1 MLRVLYLNPSSVF
14 GGSTKSL
21 AEMFR
26 ALPPGTVQG
35 TVIGPPGLATETLQG
50 AGLEVEHVFGMPQWN
65 DTRISHYRG
74 ARWLVLGREAAYWPD
89 MVRVLRAIRRRGPFD
104 LIHCNEV
111 TAILPAIAAQRLLGI
126 PLVVHV
132 RSLQRGDEGGRI
144 TAWVMGLLR
153 EHAAAVIAIDEAV
166 RRTLPADLPVD
177 VIHNGM
183 RVPDELP
190 PKDDS
195 QPFTVGVIGV
205 LHADKGVYELIEA
218 MRLLKARGQHVRLLV
233 AGENIRPAGGLK
245 GALLK
250 GLNFSRDV
258 RGELE
263 QKVRQYGLEDRVEF
277 LGFVK
282 HIAGV
287 YERLDALCFASRL
300 DAPGRP
306 VFEAALFGLP
316 AIVAMRGP
324 TDDVVVPGVTG
335 LCIDAPE
342 PAAIADAI
350 VALASDRPRARGMGA
365 EGRRRG
371 VERFESLQTARRTLA
386 VYQRVLASR

>member
-1 MLRVLYLNPSSVF
+1 MLRVLYLNPFGVF

-26 ALPPGTVQG
+26 ALPQGEVQG
-35 TVIGPPGLATETLQG
+35 TVIAPPGLATETLQG
-50 AGLEVEHVFGMPQWN
+50 VGLKVEHVSGMPQWN

-89 MVRVLRAIRRRGPFD
+89 MVRVLRAIRHRGPFD
-104 LIHCNEV
+104 LIHCNEI
-111 TAILPAIAAQRLLGI
+111 TAILPAIAAHRLLGI

-132 RSLQRGDEGGRI
+132 RSLQRGDEGGRV

-153 EHAAAVIAIDEAV
+153 DHASAVIAIDEAV

-183 RVPDELP
+183 QVPAELP
-190 PKDDS
+190 PSDDS

-205 LHADKGVYELIEA
+205 LHADKGIYELIEA
-218 MRLLKARGQHVRLLV
+218 MRLLKDRGMNVRLLV
-233 AGENIRPAGGLK
+233 AGENIRAASGLK
-245 GALLK
+245 GAILK

-258 RGELE
+258 RSELE
-263 QKVRQYGLEDRVEF
+263 EMVQRYGLEERVEF

-282 HIAGV
+282 DIASV
-287 YERLDALCFASRL
+287 YRRLDALCFASRL

-306 VFEAALFGLP
+306 VFEAALFGRP
-316 AIVAMRGP
+316 AIVAMKDP
-324 TDDVVVPGVTG
+324 TDDVVVPDVTG
-335 LCIDAPE
+335 LCIDSPE
-342 PAAIADAI
+342 PSVIADAI
-350 VALASDRPRARGMGA
+350 ASLASDRRRARAMGA
-365 EGRRRG
+365 EGRRRA
-371 VERFESLQTARRTLA
+371 VERFESKQTARRTLA
-386 VYQRVLASR
+386 VYHRVLSRR